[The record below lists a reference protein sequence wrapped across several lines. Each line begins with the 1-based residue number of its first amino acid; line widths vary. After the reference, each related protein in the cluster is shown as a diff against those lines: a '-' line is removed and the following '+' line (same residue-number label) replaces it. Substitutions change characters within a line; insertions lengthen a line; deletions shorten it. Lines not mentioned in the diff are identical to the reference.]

1 MRFNLQTVSPQKD
14 GVVADRKEKR
24 NRRIS
29 FVVDK
34 IYFYVYFGHNWRWLN
49 LKGKSNIFLV
59 YVD

>member
-14 GVVADRKEKR
+14 GVVAGRKEKR

-34 IYFYVYFGHNWRWLN
+34 IYFYVYFRHN
-49 LKGKSNIFLV
+49 
-59 YVD
+59 